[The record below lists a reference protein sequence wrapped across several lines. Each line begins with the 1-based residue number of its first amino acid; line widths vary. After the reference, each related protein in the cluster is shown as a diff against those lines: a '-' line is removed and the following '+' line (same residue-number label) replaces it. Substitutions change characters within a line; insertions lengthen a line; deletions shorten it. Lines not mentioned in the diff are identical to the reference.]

1 MGSKEAFFNLF
12 NDKADEFFKDL
23 INSFPNI
30 ADFRKFKSGLMMLRN
45 VNPKMPQ
52 QVFHKY
58 VISKYKDAM
67 LIRDESVFL
76 NNTYDEVEGKE
87 KEQWL
92 QFIDQIKS
100 IWKTLDDNNK
110 DVVWKYFNVLIVLS
124 EKCNL

>member
-23 INSFPNI
+23 ITSFP
-30 ADFRKFKSGLMMLRN
+30 AMTDFRKFKMGLMMLRN

-58 VISKYKDAM
+58 VVSKYKDAM
-67 LIRDESVFL
+67 LSRDENVFL
-76 NNTYDEVEGKE
+76 NNTYDEVEGNE

-110 DVVWKYFNVLIVLS
+110 EIVWKYFHVLIVLS
-124 EKCNL
+124 EKCT